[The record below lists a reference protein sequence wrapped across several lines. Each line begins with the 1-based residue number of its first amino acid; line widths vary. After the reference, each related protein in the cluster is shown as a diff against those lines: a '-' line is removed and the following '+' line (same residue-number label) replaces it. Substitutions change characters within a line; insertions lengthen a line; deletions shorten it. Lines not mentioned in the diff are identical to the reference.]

1 MSEAEAV
8 IRNQSGYINHT
19 AKKDYGP
26 LEFTGRIAGGLRLDL
41 RRRLPLYASDWTD
54 AFKPENFQKSLS
66 SILYLFIA
74 ALAPAITFGS
84 RFLDGTNGQFG
95 VLEMIMSTAVSG
107 VIFSTFAGQP
117 LSILGATG
125 PFLAYT
131 LVVYDMAVGAD
142 VEFMP
147 FYFWVCM
154 WCSLFTILVA
164 VFDLC
169 ALMKH
174 VTMFSEDIFA
184 GLISLIF
191 IIDGVRQAQSIESCT
206 IVMSMRL
213 GGDVG
218 NGLMM
223 YLSHEGEVGQ
233 QVYLKH
239 RGAPNQ
245 PLTIPGRRPIIEN
258 FSENKMSLTSAMFEA
273 PLSGCARPWAGI
285 IENLLKFAEAL
296 LFMYTFG
303 LATYLSHFRRTPW
316 LLRPIRNLMANFAV
330 TISLV
335 TASALAAIYSSDTNL
350 RMLSVDADFSPNL
363 VLSDGSKRP
372 WVVNPMGI
380 ERSFPAWAI
389 AYAILPAIG
398 FAVLGYLDQ
407 NLTSVIVNRPSN
419 NLQKGPGYHLD
430 LFVRGALTL
439 PVCAVLGLPLSVA
452 STVPSITHVISLTTY
467 EVKQLPEGERKVP
480 SKVVEQRATNFLI
493 HVLIG
498 CALFLAPALKFLP
511 RAVLQG
517 VFFYMGIASL
527 TGNNLFDRLFLW
539 LIWDPAK
546 YPQYHYIQKL
556 PIRRVHLYTLVQVV
570 CLGILYGLKAIKE
583 TSVVF
588 PFFMASL
595 AIIRKA
601 MRFLFTQEE
610 LELLDSLPAEEE
622 DGKGLS
628 PEQPDLVNL
637 EKAKENDEG
646 EPPKATMGV

>member
-1 MSEAEAV
+1 MLMMLADAAPLTPRTRQLVMMMLPARPAAADGHCCTNVEHMSEFGWRFSSQETMVLCARRGSRHSRREHPPHRRPPELRSRAMSEAEAV

-191 IIDGVRQAQSIESCT
+191 IIDGVRPAAREHCECCAVCACMHVRASVREYTPESTCARARAWLGGCGAGRLDVCVCVCVLLCIRGWGHADAFCLCSSPVFACRNLQQRQAQSIESCT

-223 YLSHEGEVGQ
+223 YLSHEGE
-233 QVYLKH
+233 
-239 RGAPNQ
+239 
-245 PLTIPGRRPIIEN
+245 
-258 FSENKMSLTSAMFEA
+258 
-273 PLSGCARPWAGI
+273 
-285 IENLLKFAEAL
+285 
-296 LFMYTFG
+296 
-303 LATYLSHFRRTPW
+303 
-316 LLRPIRNLMANFAV
+316 
-330 TISLV
+330 
-335 TASALAAIYSSDTNL
+335 
-350 RMLSVDADFSPNL
+350 DA
-363 VLSDGSKRP
+363 VLSNES
-372 WVVNPMGI
+372 
-380 ERSFPAWAI
+380 
-389 AYAILPAIG
+389 
-398 FAVLGYLDQ
+398 
-407 NLTSVIVNRPSN
+407 NR
-419 NLQKGPGYHLD
+419 
-430 LFVRGALTL
+430 V
-439 PVCAVLGLPLSVA
+439 
-452 STVPSITHVISLTTY
+452 
-467 EVKQLPEGERKVP
+467 
-480 SKVVEQRATNFLI
+480 
-493 HVLIG
+493 
-498 CALFLAPALKFLP
+498 LFLVVHEGRSAS
-511 RAVLQG
+511 VL
-517 VFFYMGIASL
+517 
-527 TGNNLFDRLFLW
+527 
-539 LIWDPAK
+539 
-546 YPQYHYIQKL
+546 
-556 PIRRVHLYTLVQVV
+556 
-570 CLGILYGLKAIKE
+570 E
-583 TSVVF
+583 TSWR
-588 PFFMASL
+588 A
-595 AIIRKA
+595 
-601 MRFLFTQEE
+601 
-610 LELLDSLPAEEE
+610 
-622 DGKGLS
+622 
-628 PEQPDLVNL
+628 
-637 EKAKENDEG
+637 
-646 EPPKATMGV
+646 

>member
-1 MSEAEAV
+1 MTEAEAV
-8 IRNQSGYINHT
+8 IRNESGYITHT
-19 AKKDYGP
+19 AKKDFGP
-26 LEFTGRIAGGLRLDL
+26 LEFTGKIAGGLRLDI
-41 RRRLPLYASDWTD
+41 RRRAPLYLSDWTD
-54 AFKPENFQKSLS
+54 AFKSQNIQKTVS
-66 SILYLFIA
+66 SVLYLFIA

-84 RFLDGTNGQFG
+84 RFLDGTKGQFG
-95 VLEMIMSTAVSG
+95 VLEMIMSSAISG
-107 VIFSTFAGQP
+107 MLFSTFAGQP

-131 LVVYDMAVGAD
+131 LVVFEMAEGAD
-142 VEFMP
+142 LEFMP

-191 IIDGVRQAQSIESCT
+191 IIDGVT
-206 IVMSMRL
+206 
-213 GGDVG
+213 
-218 NGLMM
+218 
-223 YLSHEGEVGQ
+223 
-233 QVYLKH
+233 
-239 RGAPNQ
+239 
-245 PLTIPGRRPIIEN
+245 PLIRN
-258 FSENKMSLTSAMFEA
+258 FSDGQMSLTNAMFEA
-273 PLSGCARPWAGI
+273 
-285 IENLLKFAEAL
+285 L
-296 LFMYTFG
+296 LFLYTFG
-303 LATYLSHFRRTPW
+303 LASYLSHFRRTPW

-330 TISLV
+330 TIALL
-335 TASALAAIYSSDTNL
+335 TASALAALYSSDTSL
-350 RMLSVDADFSPNL
+350 RMLTVDAEFAPALS
-363 VLSDGSKRP
+363 LSDGSKRP
-372 WVVNPMGI
+372 WIVNPAGI
-380 ERSFPAWAI
+380 DRPFPAWAI
-389 AYAILPAIG
+389 AYAIIPSIG

-419 NLQKGPGYHLD
+419 GLQKGPGYHLD

-439 PVCAVLGLPLSVA
+439 PACAVLGLPLSVA

-467 EVKQLPEGERKVP
+467 EVKQLPQGETKVP

-498 CALFLAPALKFLP
+498 CALFLAPVLKFLP
-511 RAVLQG
+511 RSVLQG

-539 LIWDPAK
+539 MIWDSSK
-546 YPQYHYIQKL
+546 YPQYNYIQKL
-556 PIRRVHLYTLVQVV
+556 PIKRVHLYTFVQVI
-570 CLGILYGLKAIKE
+570 CLAILYGLKAIKE

-601 MRFLFTQEE
+601 MVYLFTAEE
-610 LELLDSLPAEEE
+610 LQLLDSAAEEE
-622 DGKGLS
+622 EDEVLAA
-628 PEQPDLVNL
+628 PDLLNL
-637 EKAKENDEG
+637 DAKVQDTQDAGKKEEISI
-646 EPPKATMGV
+646 